1 MASSDTPSSALTL
14 EDNMHAITDIRKDL
28 HAIKARV
35 TELSAAKPDEPAGP
49 HRQPFT
55 GWRPPPSRTTASS
68 ADPVPRMRIDAPR
81 FNGDDPTG
89 WIFRIQKY
97 FDYFL
102 TPEPERLQL
111 VAMLIDHS
119 ASDWF
124 HYYQSN
130 THGASWADFL
140 TAFESL
146 LDKVSGVPEA
156 TLISMFVADLKQPVQ
171 RELNLGNP
179 TTLQSAFA
187 LARELSACH
196 QEAAVTFGTS
206 PCHPWPNRPPPSS
219 AGILP
224 TPPPHTRTAPERTKP
239 PDRPFPGNLPVVT
252 VSLAKKAE
260 RSKKGLCWWCE
271 EKWDRIHNCRRCFLA
286 LMGPD
291 NEEEMSP
298 TSEPT
303 PDLPDPTAVITG
315 DVSSIHSM
323 SGSPNPR
330 SLKLAGS
337 VNGKAVQVV
346 LDSGSTHN
354 FIHPGVVERLSL
366 VLHPVSPFRV
376 YVGVLK
382 PDPEKIAAMV
392 AWPKPTSVTQLRAF
406 LGLTGYYRRFI
417 SGYAVLA
424 SPLTDLLKKNNFLW
438 DANADTSFAAL
449 KTAMTTT
456 LVLRLPDFNQVFYLE
471 TDASNSGVSAVL
483 LQHGHPLA
491 FFSKKLGPRRRLAST
506 YHKELYAIVEAVQKW
521 RHYLLGREF
530 VIRSDQRSLKEILHQ
545 VVQTPDQQF
554 YIRKLMGYKFRIEYK
569 TGAANRTADALSC
582 RDEDAELTT
591 LFTTYSR
598 PLTNL
603 LDALAIRNSQDSDL
617 QQLHAA
623 VTAGSAKADF
633 SMHNGLLY
641 YHHRLVL
648 SSVSPLRHQLLAEYH
663 SSPMAGHQGVE
674 RTFHR
679 LATTF
684 YWPGMRKDV
693 RQFVAACLDCQ
704 TTKYST
710 RKPAGLLQPL
720 PTPDQVWESASMDF
734 ITGLPPSRGASTILV
749 VVDRLTKYSHF
760 GSLPA
765 DFDAPRVA

>member
-14 EDNMHAITDIRKDL
+14 EDIMHAITDIRKDL
-28 HAIKARV
+28 HATKARV
-35 TELSAAKPDEPAGP
+35 TELAAAKPNETAVPN
-49 HRQPFT
+49 RQPCT
-55 GWRPPPSRTTASS
+55 GWRPPPSRTTAGS
-68 ADPVPRMRIDAPR
+68 ADPVPRMRVDAPR

-102 TPEPERLQL
+102 TPEPKRLQL
-111 VAMLIDHS
+111 VAMLIDHPT
-119 ASDWF
+119 SDWF

-130 THGASWADFL
+130 TVQHTRRILGGFFGRRPAT

-146 LDKVSGVPEA
+146 LNKVSGVPEA
-156 TLISMFVADLKQPVQ
+156 TLISMFVAGLKQPVQ
-171 RELNLGNP
+171 RELNLRNP

-206 PCHPWPNRPPPSS
+206 PRRPWPNRPPPSS

-224 TPPPHTRTAPERTKP
+224 TPPPQTRTAPGLPKP

-252 VSLAKKAE
+252 VFPAEKAE

-271 EKWDRIHNCRRCFLA
+271 EKWDRSHNCRRRFLA
-286 LMGPD
+286 LMRPD
-291 NEEEMSP
+291 DEEELPP

-303 PDLPDPTAVITG
+303 PDMPDPTAVITG

-337 VNGKAVQVV
+337 VNGKGVQVL

-354 FIHPGVVERLSL
+354 FIHPGVAERLSL

-376 YVGVLK
+376 YV
-382 PDPEKIAAMV
+382 
-392 AWPKPTSVTQLRAF
+392 
-406 LGLTGYYRRFI
+406 
-417 SGYAVLA
+417 
-424 SPLTDLLKKNNFLW
+424 
-438 DANADTSFAAL
+438 
-449 KTAMTTT
+449 AMTTAP
-456 LVLRLPDFNQVFYLE
+456 VLRLPDFNQVFYLE
-471 TDASNSGVSAVL
+471 TDASNSGVGAVL

-521 RHYLLGREF
+521 RQYLLGREF
-530 VIRSDQRSLKEILHQ
+530 VIRSDQRSLKELLHQ

-569 TGAANRTADALSC
+569 TGASNRAADALSR
-582 RDEDAELTT
+582 RDDDAELAT

-598 PLTNL
+598 PLPKL
-603 LDALAIRNSQDSDL
+603 LDALAAENSQDSEL

-633 SMHNGLLY
+633 SVHDGLLY
-641 YHHRLVL
+641 YRHRLVL

-693 RQFVAACLDCQ
+693 RQFVAACLACQ

-734 ITGLPPSRGASTILV
+734 ITGLPPSRGASTILAV
-749 VVDRLTKYSHF
+749 VERLTKYSHF

-765 DFDAPRVA
+765 DIDEALPFWLLRLVLSFVWFTFIL